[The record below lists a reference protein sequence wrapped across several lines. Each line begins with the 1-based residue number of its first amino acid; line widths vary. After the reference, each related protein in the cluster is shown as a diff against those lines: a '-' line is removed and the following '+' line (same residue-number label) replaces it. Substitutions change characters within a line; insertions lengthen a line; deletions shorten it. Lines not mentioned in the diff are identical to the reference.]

1 MEKTKVLYI
10 SPFAP
15 YDTVGHAGGK
25 SHNFYLKA
33 LQKTNLFDVRLI
45 SFAFPDE
52 VPKLDLKKYG
62 IPSII
67 KERPHTLAGKLG
79 RHLINLPR
87 LVNPFDEFGGV
98 GHEYYR
104 IHILKMARRVKES
117 GFSPEV
123 VICEWTQA
131 AFVIPELRGIFP
143 TARYAVIEV
152 DVAFLGIQRK
162 LEYYHHN
169 LFMQI
174 RYRTIRRSELKM
186 LRSCDYVFTN
196 NQKDEALL
204 LENNIPRE
212 MVSVLPVWFE
222 RLEKR
227 NAERKRKIV
236 FYGDMR
242 RKENYLSI
250 IWFVK
255 HVWPLLNDVD
265 VELDI
270 AGNKPVKKV
279 RDLASD
285 RIHVLGFVDDIAK
298 EFAEVSMLVAPLRL
312 GAGIKVKV
320 LEAMGCGLPV
330 LTNHIGI
337 EGIPAINGESYIHCE
352 TAEEYQKA
360 IIRLLDHPEEAR
372 RIGVNAEKF
381 IDEFYNMEQAVKMF
395 ADKILELAKRN
406 GD

>member
-1 MEKTKVLYI
+1 MQ
-10 SPFAP
+10 S
-15 YDTVGHAGGK
+15 
-25 SHNFYLKA
+25 
-33 LQKTNLFDVRLI
+33 
-45 SFAFPDE
+45 PDE
-52 VPKLDLKKYG
+52 HIARLKELVAVLPESPGVYQYLDKNGTIIYVGKAKRLK
-62 IPSII
+62 
-67 KERPHTLAGKLG
+67 
-79 RHLINLPR
+79 
-87 LVNPFDEFGGV
+87 
-98 GHEYYR
+98 
-104 IHILKMARRVKES
+104 RRVSSYFNKYQDRAKVRILVRNIADIKHI
-117 GFSPEV
+117 V
-123 VICEWTQA
+123 VDTEQ
-131 AFVIPELRGIFP
+131 
-143 TARYAVIEV
+143 
-152 DVAFLGIQRK
+152 D
-162 LEYYHHN
+162 
-169 LFMQI
+169 
-174 RYRTIRRSELKM
+174 
-186 LRSCDYVFTN
+186 
-196 NQKDEALL
+196 ALL

-298 EFAEVSMLVAPLRL
+298 EFAEVSMLVAPWRL

-395 ADKILELAKRN
+395 ADKILKLAKRN